1 MTEPKKDAAQT
12 TALATVPTGMED
24 MMILERPVGKDEG
37 ILGNESIGRNDILMP
52 RIGLAQKMSPEIDP
66 TNASRYIEG
75 LQFTDMYHSLT
86 KKNLGKGPLHFVI
99 LRRDDPRWIE
109 FNPIDQGGGIK
120 DMNVRAGD
128 HRTKFGPDGEKPI
141 ATEFHD
147 FIVLLLNGF
156 DPKNPLDSIVAL
168 SLKSSAIKAAK
179 HLNFLISMRGSKLL
193 CKGVY
198 VLTTGS
204 ATDKKTQGTYAIY
217 KFDNAG
223 WLKPDS
229 PIEKLAIEMF
239 EAWRDRKVT
248 IEREPDADDFNPAE
262 FETAGARTDPGM

>member
-1 MTEPKKDAAQT
+1 MADDKNAI
-12 TALATVPTGMED
+12 ATVPKGMEE
-24 MMILERPVGKDEG
+24 MMILERPTGKDEG
-37 ILGNESIGRNDILMP
+37 ILGNEGIGRNDILMP
-52 RIGLAQKMSPEIDP
+52 RIGIAQKMSPEIDP
-66 TNASRYIEG
+66 TNTARYIEG
-75 LQFTDMYHSLT
+75 LQFTDLYHSLSR
-86 KKNLGKGPLHFVI
+86 KKLGKGPLYFVI

-109 FNPIDQGGGIK
+109 FNPIDQGGGIR

-128 HRTKFGPDGEKPI
+128 PRTKFAGNEKPV

-147 FIVLLLNGF
+147 YIVLMLDGF

-179 HLNFLISMRGSKLL
+179 HLNFLISLRGSKLL

-198 VLTTGS
+198 ALTTGL
-204 ATDKKTQGTYAIY
+204 ATDKKTGGVYAVY

-229 PIEKLAIEMF
+229 PVEKMALEMQ
-239 EAWRDRKVT
+239 EAWQYREIEV
-248 IEREPDADDFNPAE
+248 EREPDYEGTGEAPPPSNDDDKPPF
-262 FETAGARTDPGM
+262 